1 MEFVHHLDSSAM
13 HLQCILLDEKCAAF
27 ATCIISLGGMNF
39 ALLLFPRTAFLD
51 DRGLPMSTMNA
62 SHKVRPLS
70 LSKWLCYFHYS

>member
-1 MEFVHHLDSSAM
+1 MQQVYE
-13 HLQCILLDEKCAAF
+13 IGLLVRLWLPKFIAAF